1 MKNCHLEIRRT
12 ITWMAIQMGI
22 DPLSAMRF
30 VDPDTS
36 AGQIAALQAAWRE
49 ARAARESG
57 KGERCASLS

>member
-1 MKNCHLEIRRT
+1 MKHCMKVRRA
-12 ITWMAIQMGI
+12 ITTMAMQMGI

-36 AGQIAALQAAWRE
+36 AGQIAALQAAWQE
-49 ARAARESG
+49 VRAARESG